1 MLATAHP
8 VHSETIA
15 SALAWWADAGVDT
28 LVSEAPTPWLARAGK
43 FVAPA
48 PLPEPVAAA
57 KPASLTEVIDRL
69 RALPALDTVAPVGQ
83 RLPASGPADA
93 DLMAIIDMPEPGD
106 VAAGALIS
114 GEAGVLFDKM
124 LAAIGRDRASVY
136 VAALCPARSAGGMVP
151 AALVEELAEYARQH
165 IGFSGAKRVWV
176 MGQTA
181 SRALIGADARPGRA
195 EKRNINHNGG
205 NVEAVASFSPRLLLQ
220 NAKLKKAAWDDMQ
233 ALMRGLTA

>member
-1 MLATAHP
+1 MLEAAHP

-28 LVSEAPTPWLARAGK
+28 LVSEEPTPWLARAAK
-43 FVAPA
+43 VVAT
-48 PLPEPVAAA
+48 PVVVPQQAAV
-57 KPASLTEVIDRL
+57 PSSLADLIDRL
-69 RALPALDTVAPVGQ
+69 RTLSALDDVAPASQ
-83 RLPASGPADA
+83 RLPASGAAEA

-114 GEAGVLFDKM
+114 GEAGELFDRM
-124 LAAIGRDRASVY
+124 LGAIQRDRTSCY
-136 VAALCPARSAGGMVP
+136 VIALCPARSAGGMIPADKVEDL
-151 AALVEELAEYARQH
+151 AALARLH
-165 IGFSGAKRVWV
+165 IRFSGAKRVWV

-195 EKRNINHNGG
+195 ELRKINHEGG
-205 NVEAVASFSPRLLLQ
+205 NVDAVASFSPRLLLQ